1 MIGTRLNRFSWDND
15 PWRDLRRLQRDM
27 NRLFGESAGLV
38 TREYPAV
45 NIWTGDED
53 IVVSAEIPGME
64 STDLDI
70 TVHENTLTLRGS
82 LKGDKLQKGETYH
95 RQERGNGSFVRSVQ
109 LPFAVEANKVDAKL
123 EKGIL
128 SLTLP
133 RAESEKPKKIEIKTT

>member
-1 MIGTRLNRFSWDND
+1 
-15 PWRDLRRLQRDM
+15 M
-27 NRLFGESAGLV
+27 NRLFGESTGWA

-45 NIWTGDED
+45 NLWTGNED

-82 LKGDKLQKGETYH
+82 RKIDKLQKGETYH

-109 LPFAVEANKVDAKL
+109 LPFAVEADKVEAKL